1 MIWNCCPLRRY
12 SSHCAFK
19 HYYKKMIQRKH
30 WKNLKF
36 QSLIC
41 FCDEKIYLQHT
52 YFGTIML
59 PSPILRGSYASQNM
73 RFLISNM
80 QGFFGSFSILK
91 CTVTFVRNLY
101 IILLK
106 LYIRTLVSLLWIGC
120 MNLLLASWYVQ
131 VI

>member
-12 SSHCAFK
+12 SSHCTFK

-52 YFGTIML
+52 YFGYLCSTYTIML

-80 QGFFGSFSILK
+80 QRFFWVISQFLK
-91 CTVTFVRNLY
+91 GNVPFVPNWY
-101 IILLK
+101 IMLLK
-106 LYIRTLVSLLWIGC
+106 LYIRTLISLLWIGF
-120 MNLLLASWYVQ
+120 MNL
-131 VI
+131 I